1 MAMILGDYK
10 RRVQTA
16 QRGALTSSGWA
27 NDPVTVPPDSQPH
40 QVCQAGGVVTLMS
53 INATSTAGVN
63 MWFQDSA
70 GTKQGIINGALVA
83 RDYKQQ
89 FYCPWPVYVSSDV
102 NVTCYVTATSKGN
115 TTD

>member
-1 MAMILGDYK
+1 MAMLPGDYK

-27 NDPVTVPPDSQPH
+27 NDPVPVEPDNQPH
-40 QVCQAGGVVTLMS
+40 EIVAAGGCVTLMS

-63 MWFQDSA
+63 MWFQDA
-70 GTKQGIINGALVA
+70 NGTKQGIVNGATIA
-83 RDYKQQ
+83 RDYKQH

-102 NVTCYVTATSKGN
+102 NVTCYVAAPSKGN